1 MEMQTSNTPV
11 DWVGAVLCIWGLLCL
26 VALGLI
32 NLRRDKEFVYDDINK
47 LLIKPT
53 WYLQLFSMVML
64 YLVLP
69 ISIPYSLSHIIK
81 R

>member
-1 MEMQTSNTPV
+1 MQTSNTLF

-47 LLIKPT
+47 LLIKE
-53 WYLQLFSMVML
+53 
-64 YLVLP
+64 
-69 ISIPYSLSHIIK
+69 I
-81 R
+81 

>member
-1 MEMQTSNTPV
+1 MEMQTSNTLF

-32 NLRRDKEFVYDDINK
+32 NLRSDKEFVYDDINK

-81 R
+81 K

>member
-1 MEMQTSNTPV
+1 MQTSNTPF

-81 R
+81 RWF